1 MFASGR
7 GSVAGNNQIGEC
19 SSLIEVNTIHVKEL
33 FQMDKCV
40 ILQRMVSHIGFSYGT
55 VWHVM
60 VDVLWMPY
68 VLTDDNKVARM
79 MACQFPATLHSR
91 RKRQCVSSC

>member
-7 GSVAGNNQIGEC
+7 GSVGSNNQIGGC
-19 SSLIEVNTIHVKEL
+19 CPVVEVNTIHVKEL
-33 FQMDKCV
+33 LQMDKCV
-40 ILQRMVSHIGFSYGT
+40 ILQHMVSHVGFCYGT

-60 VDVLWMPY
+60 VDVLGMPDM
-68 VLTDDNKVARM
+68 LTDDNKVTRM

-91 RKRQCVSSC
+91 RKQLCVSSC